1 MSFSVGSLVRAR
13 GRDWVVLPDSSDE
26 LLLLRPLGGAE
37 SEIAGLLTSLE
48 EVESATFDL
57 PGPDDLGDDRSAA
70 LLRDALRLGFRS
82 SAGPFRCAGGLN
94 FEPRPYQLVP
104 LLMALRQDTTRL
116 LIADDVGTGKTAS
129 ALLIAAEL
137 LAQGEVRRVAVLCPP
152 HLATQWREEMV
163 EKFHL
168 DPVIVLA
175 STAPRLE
182 RQCRVGESVFEHY
195 DTTIVSTDFIKA
207 DRRRDE
213 FLRAAPELVIVDEAH
228 TCTPDGGSR
237 AGRHQRYQLLQG
249 LASDPSRHLVLVTAT
264 PHAGKGEPWRALLA
278 TLSPQL
284 GALPEDLSGEVNRRH
299 REAIARHV
307 VQRTRG
313 DLQSY
318 LEKTQFPEVLY
329 ASPEPTYQLSGEY
342 RELFDAAFA
351 FATETVRGDERAHRL
366 RWWSALALLRS
377 IGSSPAAALATLEN
391 RAQSVSTSTSEEMA
405 DHPDLFDYAIDDDEE
420 GTGDEVPAGTL
431 VEDGDERTRR
441 RLRQLAELARVCF
454 GDADTKLAGLVT
466 ICRELVSAGYRPIV
480 ISRYIPTANYV
491 AKELSQ
497 RLEGVAVR
505 AVTGEI
511 PGPQRPDAVAEL
523 AGSEKR
529 LLVATDCLAE
539 GINLQSL
546 FDAVVHYDLLWN
558 PSKMAQR
565 EGRVSRLNQ
574 PSPTVR
580 VVTYYGADNYIDQL
594 VLEVLQRR
602 HVTIRTDTGVA
613 VPVPGDPNALIEAF
627 ARRLLSGTG
636 SLRATQLSFEGLDEE
651 ARQIAEWER
660 AAEREKRSRTLF
672 AHEGI
677 KVDEVAAELEQVRQA
692 IGAGAD
698 VRRFLVDATTA
709 LGAHVV
715 EQRGSM
721 LIDLTETPVALRD
734 AVGATTLRARV
745 EPPAGAGEIL
755 LSRTHPVV
763 AGLARYVLDT
773 ALDARADGVARRAGV
788 VRTDAV
794 STRTLLLLARYRFHL
809 LDGEAATRRQLLAE
823 DAALLA
829 FTGEPDHPEW
839 LNTDRAN
846 ELLNARPSGNVSIE
860 QARDV
865 LGEVIGRSEGWLPGL
880 EEDARRRAEKLLADH
895 RRVRQSSGGRV
906 RGLVVEA
913 QRPVDVIGVYVL
925 LPGGGRRE

>member
-37 SEIAGLLTSLE
+37 SEVAGLLTSLE
-48 EVESATFDL
+48 PVEPATFDL
-57 PGPDDLGDDRSAA
+57 PSPDDLGDDRSAA

-82 SAGPFRCAGGLN
+82 SAGPFRCVGGLN

-104 LLMALRQDTTRL
+104 LLMALRQETTRL

-137 LAQGEVRRVAVLCPP
+137 LAQGEVSRVAVLCPP
-152 HLATQWREEMV
+152 HLATQWREEMA

-168 DPVIVLA
+168 DPVVVLS

-182 RQCRVGESVFEHY
+182 RQCRVGESIFEHY
-195 DTTIVSTDFIKA
+195 DLTIVSTDFIKA
-207 DRRRDE
+207 DRRRHE

-228 TCTPDGGSR
+228 TCTPDGGTR
-237 AGRHQRYQLLQG
+237 GGRHQRYELLQG

-284 GALPEDLSGEVNRRH
+284 ASLPEDLSGEANRRH

-313 DLQSY
+313 DLRRY
-318 LEKTQFPEVLY
+318 LEATQFPEVQY
-329 ASPEPTYQLSGEY
+329 ATPEPTYQLSSEY

-351 FATETVRGDERAHRL
+351 YATETVRGAEPAHRL

-377 IGSSPAAALATLEN
+377 IGSSPAAALATLES
-391 RAQSVSTSTSEEMA
+391 RTESASTSEEMA
-405 DHPDLFDYAIDDDEE
+405 DHPNLFDYSIDDDEE
-420 GTGDEVPAGTL
+420 ATGDDVPAASLEEG
-431 VEDGDERTRR
+431 GGERARR
-441 RLRQLAELARVCF
+441 HLRQLGELAQVCF
-454 GDADTKLAGLVT
+454 GEADTKLAGLVT
-466 ICRELVSAGYRPIV
+466 ICWDLVAAGYRPIV
-480 ISRYIPTANYV
+480 FCRYIPTANYV
-491 AKELSQ
+491 AEELAR
-497 RLEGVAVR
+497 RLEGVEVR

-511 PGPQRPDAVAEL
+511 PGPKRPEAVAEL
-523 AGSEKR
+523 ADHEKR

-558 PSKMAQR
+558 PSRMAQR

-580 VVTYYGADNYIDQL
+580 VVTYYGSDNYIDKL

-602 HVTIRTDTGVA
+602 HVTIRTETGVA

-627 ARRLLSGTG
+627 ARRLLTGTG
-636 SLRATQLSFEGLDEE
+636 SLMATQLSFEGLDEE

-660 AAEREKRSRTLF
+660 AADRERRSRTLF
-672 AHEGI
+672 AQEGI
-677 KVDEVAAELEQVRQA
+677 KVDEVAAELTRVREA

-698 VRRFLVDATTA
+698 VRRFLIDATTA

-715 EQRGSM
+715 ERDAAVQVDVRESS
-721 LIDLTETPVALRD
+721 PALRD
-734 AVGATTLRARV
+734 ALGVTTLRARV
-745 EPPAGAGEIL
+745 EPPAAAGEVL

-763 AGLARYVLDT
+763 AALARYVLDT
-773 ALDARADGVARRAGV
+773 ALEARADGVARRAGV
-788 VRTDAV
+788 VRTNAV
-794 STRTLLLLARYRFHL
+794 TTRTVLVLARHRFHL
-809 LDGEAATRRQLLAE
+809 FDGEGATRRQLFAE
-823 DAALLA
+823 DCAVLA
-829 FTGEPDHPEW
+829 FTGEPARPDWLAAPEVE
-839 LNTDRAN
+839 A
-846 ELLNARPSGNVSIE
+846 LLHARPSGNVAPE
-860 QARDV
+860 QAREV
-865 LGEVIGRSEGWLPGL
+865 LRELLEGADGWRAGL
-880 EEDARRRAEKLLADH
+880 TDDAERRARELLADH
-895 RRVRQSSGGRV
+895 RRVRQSSQRRV
-906 RGLVVEA
+906 RGLAVEA
-913 QRPVDVIGVYVL
+913 QQPVDVIGLFVL
-925 LPGGGRRE
+925 LPGGGRMS

>member
-37 SEIAGLLTSLE
+37 SEVSGLLTSLE
-48 EVESATFDL
+48 AVEPATFDL
-57 PGPDDLGDDRSAA
+57 PSPEDLGDDRSAA

-82 SAGPFRCAGGLN
+82 SAGPFRCFGGLN

-104 LLMALRQDTTRL
+104 LLMALRQETTRL

-129 ALLIAAEL
+129 ALLVAAEL
-137 LAQGEVRRVAVLCPP
+137 LAQGEVSRVAVLCPP

-168 DPVIVLA
+168 DPVVVLSA
-175 STAPRLE
+175 TAPRLE
-182 RQCRVGESVFEHY
+182 RQCRMGESIFDHY
-195 DTTIVSTDFIKA
+195 DMTIVSTDFIKA
-207 DRRRDE
+207 DRRRHE

-228 TCTPDGGSR
+228 TCTPDGGTR
-237 AGRHQRYQLLQG
+237 GGRHQRYELLQG
-249 LASDPSRHLVLVTAT
+249 LASDPNRHLVLVTAT

-284 GALPEDLSGEVNRRH
+284 ASLPEDLSGEANRRH

-313 DLQSY
+313 DLRRY
-318 LEKTQFPEVLY
+318 LEATQFPEVQY
-329 ASPEPTYQLSGEY
+329 ATPEPTYQLSSEY

-351 FATETVRGDERAHRL
+351 YATETVRGPEPAHRL

-377 IGSSPAAALATLEN
+377 IGSSPAAALATLES
-391 RAQSVSTSTSEEMA
+391 RAESASTSEEMA
-405 DHPDLFDYAIDDDEE
+405 DHPDLFDYSIDDDEE
-420 GTGDEVPAGTL
+420 ATGDDVPAGSL
-431 VEDGDERTRR
+431 FESGGERARR
-441 RLRQLAELARVCF
+441 HLRQLGELAQVCF
-454 GDADTKLAGLVT
+454 GEADTKLAGLVT
-466 ICRELVSAGYRPIV
+466 ICRDLVTAGYRPIV
-480 ISRYIPTANYV
+480 FCRYIPTANYV
-491 AKELSQ
+491 AEELAR
-497 RLEGVAVR
+497 RLEGVEVR

-511 PGPQRPDAVAEL
+511 PGPKRPEAVAEL
-523 AGSEKR
+523 ADHQRR

-558 PSKMAQR
+558 PSRMAQR

-580 VVTYYGADNYIDQL
+580 VVTYYGSDNYIDQL

-602 HVTIRTDTGVA
+602 HVTIRTETGVA

-627 ARRLLSGTG
+627 ARRLLTGTG
-636 SLRATQLSFEGLDEE
+636 SLMATQLTFEGLDEE
-651 ARQIAEWER
+651 ARQIAEWEQ
-660 AAEREKRSRTLF
+660 AAERERRSRTLF
-672 AHEGI
+672 AQEGI
-677 KVDEVAAELEQVRQA
+677 KVDEVAAELVRVREA

-715 EQRGSM
+715 ERDAAVQV
-721 LIDLTETPVALRD
+721 DLREASTALRD
-734 AVGATTLRARV
+734 ALGVTTLRTRV
-745 EPPAGAGEIL
+745 EPPAAAGEVL

-773 ALDARADGVARRAGV
+773 ALDERSGGVARRAGV
-788 VRTDAV
+788 VRTNAV
-794 STRTLLLLARYRFHL
+794 TTRTVLILARHRFHL
-809 LDGEAATRRQLLAE
+809 FDGEAATRRQLLAE
-823 DAALLA
+823 DCAVVA
-829 FTGEPDHPEW
+829 FAGEPAHPVW
-839 LNTDRAN
+839 LAAPEVED
-846 ELLNARPSGNVSIE
+846 LLHARPSGNVAPE
-860 QARDV
+860 QAREV
-865 LGEVIGRSEGWLPGL
+865 LREVIEGAEGWRAGL
-880 EEDARRRAEKLLADH
+880 TEDAEHRAKELLADH
-895 RRVRQSSGGRV
+895 RRVRQSSQRRV
-906 RGLVVEA
+906 RGLAVEA
-913 QRPVDVIGVYVL
+913 QLPVDVIGLYVL
-925 LPGGGRRE
+925 LPGGGPTS